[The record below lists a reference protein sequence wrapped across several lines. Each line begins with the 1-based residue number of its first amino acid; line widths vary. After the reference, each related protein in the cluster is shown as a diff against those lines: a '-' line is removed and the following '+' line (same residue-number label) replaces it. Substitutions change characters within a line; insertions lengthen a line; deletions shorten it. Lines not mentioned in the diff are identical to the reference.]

1 MRKLVANIARH
12 GRFYSALLCGGVTIL
27 AAHQMGFAAP
37 FLAGGDVFYLV
48 FLGLISV
55 MVARMTPADLKLR
68 AKTEDEGIVIVLV
81 IILATMAFFT
91 YGVFTALN
99 DKHGLDIPP
108 LILAGIGAPLGWAVL
123 HTVMAFHYADVHYFD
138 DPDVQGDEKDL
149 LFPGNGDPGP
159 WDFLYYSFVV
169 GMTAQVSDVQ
179 VITTEMRKLTLFHG
193 VVSFFFNTVFI
204 AMAVNAAVALAA
216 I

>member
-1 MRKLVANIARH
+1 MMGLIAFLSRH
-12 GRFYSALLCGGVTIL
+12 MRFYISLGLGVATALVTGL
-27 AAHQMGFAAP
+27 AGFDAP
-37 FLAGGDVFYLV
+37 LLAGGDIFYLV
-48 FLGLISV
+48 FLGLCLV
-55 MVARMTPADLKLR
+55 MIAGQKPGDLKRR
-68 AKTEDEGIVIVLV
+68 AKTEDEGIGIVLF
-81 IILATMAFFT
+81 IILITMAFFT

-99 DKHGLDIPP
+99 KKHGIEVPALM
-108 LILAGIGAPLGWAVL
+108 LAGIGAPLGWAVL

-138 DPDVQGDEKDL
+138 DPDCVGDEKDL
-149 LFPGNGDPGP
+149 SFPGGGDPGP

-216 I
+216 T